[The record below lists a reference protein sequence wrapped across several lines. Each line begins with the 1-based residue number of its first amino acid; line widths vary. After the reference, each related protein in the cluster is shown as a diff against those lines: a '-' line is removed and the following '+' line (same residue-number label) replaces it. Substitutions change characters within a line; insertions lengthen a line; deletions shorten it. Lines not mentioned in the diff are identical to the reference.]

1 MTNNEKC
8 IFCEIVSK
16 NEPASVV
23 YEDDQIMAFLT
34 LRQVRPGELLII
46 PKEHIDEFCD
56 LSDEISGKIIT
67 LANKLSKNIKLHLKP
82 KRVGLA
88 VHGFG
93 VPHAHLIVVPL
104 HEPNDIVSSRHAYL
118 ENGEIKFSEKHLP
131 ITSRNELNR
140 LAKLI
145 SN

>member
-1 MTNNEKC
+1 MAEVYTQPGRGRTGLGEKHYKSLHKL
-8 IFCEIVSK
+8 IDVIDRVSP
-16 NEPASVV
+16 NVSSSAG
-23 YEDDQIMAFLT
+23 L
-34 LRQVRPGELLII
+34 

-88 VHGFG
+88 VHGLG

-140 LAKLI
+140 LARLI